1 MADKG
6 QKTEILKEIAD
17 AIDGVRYEYEYIWD
31 GNSERREVDV
41 FRTLSNLADDL
52 REKAQEQGG

>member
-1 MADKG
+1 MTDKDL
-6 QKTEILKEIAD
+6 KPEILEEIANV
-17 AIDGVRYEYEYIWD
+17 IDRVRYEYEYIWD

-52 REKAQEQGG
+52 RKRAQECEE